1 MAPWYEEAEFYHIY
15 PIGLTGAPRKNE
27 SEETVHRFST
37 LEQWLPHIADLGCT
51 AIYIGPLFESTTHG
65 YDTKDYKQVD
75 RRLGDNAD
83 FAAYVKKA
91 HELGIKVVVDGVFN
105 HTGREFFAFRDIQE
119 KREQSPYCGW
129 YKGIWFGGNTCYNDG
144 FSYEAWRNCF
154 ELVNL
159 NLQNQQ
165 VRDYLLD
172 VIDFWIDEFDIDG
185 IRLDCADCLDFGFME
200 QMRART
206 SAKKQDFWLMGEV
219 IHGDYARYI
228 GDGQHLLHSVTNY
241 ELHKGLYSGH
251 NDHNYFEIAHTIRR
265 EFDEN
270 GGIYKGKKLYSFV
283 DNHDVDRLASKL
295 NVKEN
300 MIPIY
305 ALLYFLPGI
314 PSIYYGSEFG
324 IEGRKEG
331 GNDDPLRPALN
342 LEELEKN
349 PPAEKLPAW
358 IKTLS
363 DVRKKHP
370 AARTGRYRE
379 LMLTNRQY
387 AFARNLDGVSVIV
400 TVNNDDN
407 AASMDLAA
415 GNAAEYVGTLTG
427 EKVSVENGRIH
438 VTVAGN
444 SGNIWVPAGDMPE
457 YKPVEMNA
465 KTPKTT
471 NTTVKADNADQTKE
485 EAAATVAEQNTT
497 PISQAL
503 KNAANTDSIKET
515 VATTVGNS
523 DCTANASEKAA
534 DGTTSNTTTA
544 SEPAS
549 EKSQITVDW
558 SKSPEDMTVEE
569 LQAGILAKMAN
580 NGPVTD
586 QMKKTV
592 YDNIWHDS
600 LVNWLKSFR

>member
-283 DNHDVDRLASKL
+283 PRCGPSGQQAERKRKHDS
-295 NVKEN
+295 
-300 MIPIY
+300 
-305 ALLYFLPGI
+305 
-314 PSIYYGSEFG
+314 
-324 IEGRKEG
+324 
-331 GNDDPLRPALN
+331 N
-342 LEELEKN
+342 LC
-349 PPAEKLPAW
+349 AAVLPAGHPVHLLR
-358 IKTLS
+358 IGIRHRGKKRR
-363 DVRKKHP
+363 RK
-370 AARTGRYRE
+370 RR
-379 LMLTNRQY
+379 
-387 AFARNLDGVSVIV
+387 S
-400 TVNNDDN
+400 
-407 AASMDLAA
+407 AAS
-415 GNAAEYVGTLTG
+415 GAESGRTG
-427 EKVSVENGRIH
+427 EKSAGRKTSGMDQNIIRRQKKTSCSTNGKIPRTH
-438 VTVAGN
+438 
-444 SGNIWVPAGDMPE
+444 
-457 YKPVEMNA
+457 
-465 KTPKTT
+465 
-471 NTTVKADNADQTKE
+471 ADQPP
-485 EAAATVAEQNTT
+485 VCLCT
-497 PISQAL
+497 P
-503 KNAANTDSIKET
+503 
-515 VATTVGNS
+515 G
-523 DCTANASEKAA
+523 
-534 DGTTSNTTTA
+534 
-544 SEPAS
+544 
-549 EKSQITVDW
+549 
-558 SKSPEDMTVEE
+558 
-569 LQAGILAKMAN
+569 
-580 NGPVTD
+580 
-586 QMKKTV
+586 
-592 YDNIWHDS
+592 
-600 LVNWLKSFR
+600 

>member
-1 MAPWYEEAEFYHIY
+1 MSWYNEAVFYHIY
-15 PIGLTGAPRKNE
+15 PLGLTGAPKQNAY
-27 SEETVHRFST
+27 EEPVHRLNT
-37 LEQWLPHIADLGCT
+37 LLPWIDHIKEIGCT
-51 AIYIGPLFESTTHG
+51 ALYIGPLFESVGHG
-65 YDTKDYKQVD
+65 YETTDYKKLD
-75 RRLGDNAD
+75 SRLGDNED
-83 FAAYVKKA
+83 LKNFVAAC
-91 HELGIKVVVDGVFN
+91 HEKGIKVIFDGVFN
-105 HTGREFFAFRDIQE
+105 HTGRDFFAFKDIQE
-119 KREQSPYCGW
+119 KHQNSPYVNW
-129 YKGIWFGGNTCYNDG
+129 YCNVNFSGNTEYNDG
-144 FSYEAWRNCF
+144 FSYENWGGYNLLVKLNQRNPD
-154 ELVNL
+154 V
-159 NLQNQQ
+159 QN
-165 VRDYLLD
+165 YICD
-172 VIDFWIDEFDIDG
+172 VIRFWVSEFDVDG
-185 IRLDCADCLDFGFME
+185 IRLDAADVLDFDFMK
-200 QMRART
+200 QLRRT
-206 SAKKQDFWLMGEV
+206 AEEVKPDFWLMGEV
-219 IHGDYARYI
+219 IHGDYSRWVN
-228 GDGQHLLHSVTNY
+228 GSTLHSVTNY
-241 ELHKGLYSGH
+241 ALHKALYSGH
-251 NDHNYFEIAHTIRR
+251 NDHNYFEIAHTVKYLQNMG
-265 EFDEN
+265 DLD
-270 GGIYKGKKLYSFV
+270 LYNFV
-283 DNHDVDRLASKL
+283 DNHDVERIYTKL
-295 NVKEN
+295 SNKAHFAPVHV
-300 MIPIY
+300 
-305 ALLYFLPGI
+305 LLYTLPGV

-324 IEGRKEG
+324 IEGRKERTS
-331 GNDDPLRPALN
+331 DDSLRPALN
-342 LEELEKN
+342 LADYADAVEKN
-349 PPAEKLPAW
+349 PCTALIAALGKVRQNTPALNYGSYA
-358 IKTLS
+358 
-363 DVRKKHP
+363 
-370 AARTGRYRE
+370 E

-387 AFARNLDGVSVIV
+387 AFARDLDGVRVIV

-465 KTPKTT
+465 KTPETT

-549 EKSQITVDW
+549 EPASEKSQITVDW

>member
-1 MAPWYEEAEFYHIY
+1 MSWYNEAVFYHIY
-15 PIGLTGAPRKNE
+15 PLGLTGAPKQNE
-27 SEETVHRFST
+27 YGEPVHRLNT
-37 LEQWLPHIADLGCT
+37 LLPWIDHIKEIGCT
-51 AIYIGPLFESTTHG
+51 ALYIGPLFESVGHG
-65 YDTKDYKQVD
+65 YETTDYRKLD
-75 RRLGDNAD
+75 SRLGDNEDLKNFVATC
-83 FAAYVKKA
+83 
-91 HELGIKVVVDGVFN
+91 HEKGIKVIFDGVFN
-105 HTGREFFAFRDIQE
+105 HTGRDFFAFKDIQE
-119 KREQSPYCGW
+119 KRQNSPYVNW
-129 YKGIWFGGNTCYNDG
+129 YCNVNFSGNTEYNDG
-144 FSYEAWRNCF
+144 FSYENWGGYNLLVKLNKRNPD
-154 ELVNL
+154 V
-159 NLQNQQ
+159 QN
-165 VRDYLLD
+165 YICD
-172 VIDFWIDEFDIDG
+172 VIRFWVSEFDVDG
-185 IRLDCADCLDFGFME
+185 IRLDAADVLDFDFMK
-200 QMRART
+200 QLRRT
-206 SAKKQDFWLMGEV
+206 AEEVKPDFWLMGEV
-219 IHGDYARYI
+219 IHGDYSRWVN
-228 GDGQHLLHSVTNY
+228 GSTLHSVTNY
-241 ELHKGLYSGH
+241 ALHKALYSGH
-251 NDHNYFEIAHTIRR
+251 NDHNYFEIAHTVKYLQNMG
-265 EFDEN
+265 DLD
-270 GGIYKGKKLYSFV
+270 LYNFV
-283 DNHDVDRLASKL
+283 DNHDVERIYTKL
-295 NVKEN
+295 SNKAHFAPVHV
-300 MIPIY
+300 
-305 ALLYFLPGI
+305 LLYTLPGV

-324 IEGRKEG
+324 IEGRKERTS
-331 GNDDPLRPALN
+331 DDSLRPALN
-342 LEELEKN
+342 LADYADAVEKN
-349 PPAEKLPAW
+349 PCTALIAALGKVRQNTPALNYGSYA
-358 IKTLS
+358 
-363 DVRKKHP
+363 
-370 AARTGRYRE
+370 E

-387 AFARNLDGVSVIV
+387 AFARDLDGVRVIV

-465 KTPKTT
+465 KTPETT

-503 KNAANTDSIKET
+503 NNAANTDSIKET

-534 DGTTSNTTTA
+534 DGTTSNTTTASEPA

>member
-1 MAPWYEEAEFYHIY
+1 MSWYNEAVFYHIY
-15 PIGLTGAPRKNE
+15 PLGLTGAPKQNE
-27 SEETVHRFST
+27 YVEPVHRLNT
-37 LEQWLPHIADLGCT
+37 LLPWIDHIKEIGCT
-51 AIYIGPLFESTTHG
+51 ALYIGPLFESVGHG
-65 YDTKDYKQVD
+65 YETTDYRKLD
-75 RRLGDNAD
+75 SRLGDNED
-83 FAAYVKKA
+83 LKNLVAAC
-91 HELGIKVVVDGVFN
+91 HEKGIKVIFDGVFN
-105 HTGREFFAFRDIQE
+105 HTGRDFFAFKDIQE
-119 KREQSPYCGW
+119 KRQNSPYVNW
-129 YKGIWFGGNTCYNDG
+129 YCNVNFSGNTEYNDG
-144 FSYEAWRNCF
+144 FSYENWGGYNLLVKLNQRNPD
-154 ELVNL
+154 V
-159 NLQNQQ
+159 QN
-165 VRDYLLD
+165 YICD
-172 VIDFWIDEFDIDG
+172 VIRFWVSEFDVDG
-185 IRLDCADCLDFGFME
+185 IRLDAADVLDFDFMK
-200 QMRART
+200 QLRRT
-206 SAKKQDFWLMGEV
+206 AEEVKPDFWLMGEV
-219 IHGDYARYI
+219 IHGDYSRWVN
-228 GDGQHLLHSVTNY
+228 GSTLHSVTNY
-241 ELHKGLYSGH
+241 ALHKALYSGH
-251 NDHNYFEIAHTIRR
+251 NDHNYFEIAHTVKYLQNMG
-265 EFDEN
+265 DLD
-270 GGIYKGKKLYSFV
+270 LYNFV
-283 DNHDVDRLASKL
+283 DNHDVERIYTKL
-295 NVKEN
+295 SNKAHFAPVHV
-300 MIPIY
+300 
-305 ALLYFLPGI
+305 LLYTLPGV

-324 IEGRKEG
+324 IEGKKERTS
-331 GNDDPLRPALN
+331 DDSLRPALN
-342 LEELEKN
+342 LADYADAVEKN
-349 PPAEKLPAW
+349 PRTALIAALGKVRQNTPALNYGSYA
-358 IKTLS
+358 
-363 DVRKKHP
+363 
-370 AARTGRYRE
+370 E

-387 AFARNLDGVSVIV
+387 AFTRDLDGVRVII

-465 KTPKTT
+465 KTPETT

-503 KNAANTDSIKET
+503 NNAANTDSIKET

-534 DGTTSNTTTA
+534 DGTTSNTTTASEPA

>member
-1 MAPWYEEAEFYHIY
+1 MSWYNEAVFYHIY
-15 PIGLTGAPRKNE
+15 PLGLTGAPKQNE
-27 SEETVHRFST
+27 YGEPVHRLNT
-37 LEQWLPHIADLGCT
+37 LLPWIDHIKEIGCT
-51 AIYIGPLFESTTHG
+51 ALYIGPLFESVGHG
-65 YDTKDYKQVD
+65 YETTDYRKLD
-75 RRLGDNAD
+75 SRLGDNED
-83 FAAYVKKA
+83 LKNFVAAC
-91 HELGIKVVVDGVFN
+91 HEKGIKVIFDGVFN
-105 HTGREFFAFRDIQE
+105 HTGRDFFAFKDIQE
-119 KREQSPYCGW
+119 KRQNSPYVNW
-129 YKGIWFGGNTCYNDG
+129 YCNVNFSGNTEYNDG
-144 FSYEAWRNCF
+144 FSYENWGGYNLLVKLNQRNPD
-154 ELVNL
+154 V
-159 NLQNQQ
+159 QN
-165 VRDYLLD
+165 YICD
-172 VIDFWIDEFDIDG
+172 VIRFWVSEFDVDG
-185 IRLDCADCLDFGFME
+185 IRLDAADVLDFDFMK
-200 QMRART
+200 QLRRT
-206 SAKKQDFWLMGEV
+206 AEEVKPDFWLMGEV
-219 IHGDYARYI
+219 IHGDYSRWVN
-228 GDGQHLLHSVTNY
+228 GSTLHSVTNY
-241 ELHKGLYSGH
+241 ALHKALYSGH
-251 NDHNYFEIAHTIRR
+251 NDHNYFEIAHTVKYLQNMG
-265 EFDEN
+265 DLD
-270 GGIYKGKKLYSFV
+270 LYNFV
-283 DNHDVDRLASKL
+283 DNHDVERIYTKL
-295 NVKEN
+295 SNKAHFAPVHV
-300 MIPIY
+300 
-305 ALLYFLPGI
+305 LLYTLPGV

-324 IEGRKEG
+324 IEGKKERTS
-331 GNDDPLRPALN
+331 DDSLRPALN
-342 LEELEKN
+342 LADYADAVEKN
-349 PPAEKLPAW
+349 PCTALIAALGKVRQNTPALNYGSYA
-358 IKTLS
+358 
-363 DVRKKHP
+363 
-370 AARTGRYRE
+370 E

-387 AFARNLDGVSVIV
+387 AFARDLDGVRVIV

-407 AASMDLAA
+407 VASMDLTA
-415 GNAAEYVGTLTG
+415 GNAAEYVSTLTS

-465 KTPKTT
+465 KTPETT

-503 KNAANTDSIKET
+503 NNAANTDSIKET

-534 DGTTSNTTTA
+534 DGTTSNTTTASEPA